1 MKKILSISLIFVLL
15 ITSFIKVNAAETTIT
30 TEGDQNISVIA
41 DVSAVFEVTV
51 PSSISITDFDTTEFD
66 IKGTGNISKY
76 EYLSISI
83 PNTVKMECEGEYSE
97 NLPITTSSDRFLRE
111 ELMSN
116 DGGTISCSIDS
127 STLPSGSWTGE
138 FNINISVKDLY
149 YRLPD
154 TINYNYP
161 YTIVTRFVDGTIQIW
176 NHEKPLYYYEPS
188 GAYYAGTLNAQN
200 TISGSRCNR
209 YKENTEGNW
218 VVDSSSTIY
227 SSSPFACHQ
236 YTIIYCNYDI
246 YKNTGELWQTK
257 LCPE

>member
-1 MKKILSISLIFVLL
+1 MKKILSISLVFILL
-15 ITSFIKVNAAETTIT
+15 ITSFIEVNATETTIT

-127 STLPSGSWTGE
+127 STLPSGSWIGSLD
-138 FNINISVKDLY
+138 INISIKDLY

-154 TINYNYP
+154 TVTYYQYVTVFKRSSGNIEIWTTQKPMYYKHYSGQSPYLENDESWNDCIQYIVYP
-161 YTIVTRFVDGTIQIW
+161 DGTIKT
-176 NHEKPLYYYEPS
+176 NSS
-188 GAYYAGTLNAQN
+188 GQFGGRDIYLD
-200 TISGSRCNR
+200 GS
-209 YKENTEGNW
+209 
-218 VVDSSSTIY
+218 
-227 SSSPFACHQ
+227 
-236 YTIIYCNYDI
+236 IIYCNYDI
-246 YKNTGELWQTK
+246 RYGNASGEIWLEKQ
-257 LCPE
+257 CPD

>member
-1 MKKILSISLIFVLL
+1 MKRLFCFILSITILL
-15 ITSFIKVNAAETTIT
+15 IPCSYSFAETIIN
-30 TEGDQNISVIA
+30 TEGTQNISVIA

-83 PNTVKMECEGEYSE
+83 PDTVKMECEGEYSE

-116 DGGTISCSIDS
+116 DGGIITCSIDS
-127 STLPSGSWTGE
+127 STLPSGSWTGAID
-138 FNINISVKDLY
+138 INISVEDLY

-154 TINYNYP
+154 TITYNYP
-161 YTIVTRFVDGTIQIW
+161 YTTVTKFVDGTIQIW
-176 NHEKPLYYYEPS
+176 NHAKPLYYYEPS
-188 GAYYAGTLNAQN
+188 GSYYAGTLNAQDTN
-200 TISGSRCNR
+200 SGTMFNR
-209 YKENTEGNW
+209 YKKNNEGNW
-218 VVDSSSTIY
+218 EVDWSSTIY
-227 SSSPFACHQ
+227 SSTPIACHQ
-236 YTIIYCNYDI
+236 YTVIYCNYDI
-246 YKNTGELWQTK
+246 YKSTGEVWQTK